1 MNNGNRYF
9 LIECHDARHNKRVYS
24 VSAEDD
30 TEAMAIFNDYKD
42 TNETFD
48 KIRETMSPYEY
59 RKDNLKEKF

>member
-1 MNNGNRYF
+1 MNNPQRYF

-30 TEAMAIFNDYKD
+30 TEAMAIFNSYKD
-42 TNETFD
+42 ANETFV